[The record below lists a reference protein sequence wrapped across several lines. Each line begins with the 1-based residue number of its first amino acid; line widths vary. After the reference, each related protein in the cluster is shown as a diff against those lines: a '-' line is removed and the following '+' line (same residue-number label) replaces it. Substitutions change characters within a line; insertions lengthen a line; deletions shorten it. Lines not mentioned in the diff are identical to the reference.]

1 MKNSVKIRKM
11 TWTGMRLNLKIFRI
25 RNMGTLLLAVL
36 ALVAVFPVLFSI
48 TGSLMGQ
55 NELNDLLGAVLT
67 SDSGSASGQTVN
79 HVSWRVLPLYPTLKS
94 YEKVLLDSP
103 EFFVMFWNSVKITVG
118 VLAGQIL
125 VGVPAAWGFARY
137 RFPGK
142 NMLFMVYVAL
152 MMMPFQVM
160 MLSNYLVL
168 DQMALLDNLWGIIL
182 PSVFS
187 TFPVF
192 IMYRFFESIPE
203 ALTES
208 ARLDGAGEL
217 LIFIRIGIP
226 LGSPGIISA
235 LVLGFLEYWN
245 LIEQP
250 MAFLKTKSLWP
261 LSLYLPQIDMAQTG
275 KAFAVSVLVLIPAV
289 IVFLEGQD
297 YLEQGIIS
305 TAIKE

>member
-1 MKNSVKIRKM
+1 MRKVM
-11 TWTGMRLNLKIFRI
+11 QIFRI
-25 RNMGTLLLAVL
+25 RKIGSLLLVL
-36 ALVAVFPVLFSI
+36 LAMVAVFPVFFSV

-55 NELNDLLGAVLT
+55 KELNDLLGAVLT
-67 SDSGSASGQTVN
+67 ADSGSASGQA
-79 HVSWRVLPLYPTLKS
+79 VSYVFWRVLPLYPTLRS
-94 YEKVLLDSP
+94 YVKVLLDSP

-142 NMLFMVYVAL
+142 NLLFMIYVAL

-168 DQMALLDNLWGIIL
+168 DQMKLLDHLWGIIL
-182 PSVFS
+182 PAAFS

-203 ALTES
+203 ALMES

-226 LGSPGIISA
+226 LGSAGIISA

-250 MAFLKTKSLWP
+250 AVFLRTERLKP
-261 LSLYLPQIDMAQTG
+261 LSLYISTITKENAGVAFVAALVALLPP
-275 KAFAVSVLVLIPAV
+275 LL
-289 IVFLEGQD
+289 VFLCGHR
-297 YLEQGIIS
+297 YLEQGIAAMGGGS
-305 TAIKE
+305 ES

>member
-1 MKNSVKIRKM
+1 MRKVM
-11 TWTGMRLNLKIFRI
+11 QIFRI
-25 RNMGTLLLAVL
+25 RKIGSLLLVLL
-36 ALVAVFPVLFSI
+36 ALVAIFPVFFSV

-55 NELNDLLGAVLT
+55 KELNDLLGAVLT
-67 SDSGSASGQTVN
+67 ADSGSASGQA
-79 HVSWRVLPLYPTLKS
+79 VSYVFWRVLPLYPTLRS
-94 YEKVLLDSP
+94 YVKVLLDSP

-142 NMLFMVYVAL
+142 NLLFMIYVAL

-168 DQMALLDNLWGIIL
+168 DQMKLLDHLWGIIL
-182 PSVFS
+182 PAAFS

-192 IMYRFFESIPE
+192 IMYRFFESI
-203 ALTES
+203 
-208 ARLDGAGEL
+208 
-217 LIFIRIGIP
+217 IFIRIGIP
-226 LGSPGIISA
+226 LGSAGIISA

-250 MAFLKTKSLWP
+250 MSFLKTKSLWP
-261 LSLYLPQIDMAQTG
+261 LSLYLPQIDISQTG

-289 IVFLEGQD
+289 IVFLAGQD

>member
-1 MKNSVKIRKM
+1 MKDSVKIRKLI
-11 TWTGMRLNLKIFRI
+11 WTRKQSGLKIFRV
-25 RNMGTLLLAVL
+25 RNIGTLLLAVL
-36 ALVAVFPVLFSI
+36 ALVAVLPVLFSI

-55 NELNDLLGAVLT
+55 NELNDLLGAVLM
-67 SDSGSASGQTVN
+67 SDSGSASGQTIN
-79 HVSWRVLPLYPTLKS
+79 YVSWRVLPVYPTLKS
-94 YEKVLLDSP
+94 YIKVLLDSP
-103 EFFVMFWNSVKITVG
+103 EFFVMFWNSVKISVG

-142 NMLFMVYVAL
+142 NLLFMVYVAL

-182 PSVFS
+182 PAVFS

-203 ALTES
+203 ALMES

-217 LIFIRIGIP
+217 LIFIKIGIP

-275 KAFAVSVLVLIPAV
+275 KAFAVSVLVLIPAI
-289 IVFLEGQD
+289 IVFLAGQD

>member
-1 MKNSVKIRKM
+1 MKDSVKIRKLI
-11 TWTGMRLNLKIFRI
+11 WTRKQSGLKIFRV
-25 RNMGTLLLAVL
+25 RNIGTLLLAVL
-36 ALVAVFPVLFSI
+36 ALVAVLTVLFSI

-79 HVSWRVLPLYPTLKS
+79 YVSWRVLPVYPTLKS
-94 YEKVLLDSP
+94 YIKVLLDSP
-103 EFFVMFWNSVKITVG
+103 EFFVMFWNSVKISVG

-142 NMLFMVYVAL
+142 NLLFMVYVAL

-182 PSVFS
+182 PAVFS

-203 ALTES
+203 ALMES

-217 LIFIRIGIP
+217 LIFIKIGIP

-275 KAFAVSVLVLIPAV
+275 KAFAVSVLVLIPAI
-289 IVFLEGQD
+289 IVFLAGQD